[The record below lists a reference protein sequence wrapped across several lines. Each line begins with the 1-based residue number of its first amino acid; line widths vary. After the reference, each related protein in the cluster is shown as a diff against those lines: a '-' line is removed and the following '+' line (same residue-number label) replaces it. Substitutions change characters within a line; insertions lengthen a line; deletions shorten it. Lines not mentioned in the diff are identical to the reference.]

1 MKIKKSSR
9 AIVINKKSEI
19 FLFKYKFD
27 YLAGE
32 SVIWITPGGSLEKGE
47 TFDDA
52 LRREVFEELGVEL
65 KQEYRQIY
73 YRNPIYTLKNGE
85 KILSE
90 EKFFLVYLDEE
101 EFLYCNWTESEK
113 SRMLA
118 GKWWSIEEI
127 RRSEDEFFTLDLI
140 SILNDMANDKIPDVP
155 QEIE

>member
-1 MKIKKSSR
+1 VDTRKSSR
-9 AIVINKKSEI
+9 AIVLNKNNEI

-27 YLAGE
+27 YLADN
-32 SVIWITPGGSLEKGE
+32 SVIWITPGGSLEEGE

-65 KQEYRQIY
+65 KQECRQIY

-101 EFLYCNWTESEK
+101 EFSYCNWTESEN
-113 SRMLA
+113 SRMSV

-127 RRSEDEFFTLDLI
+127 KRSEDAFFTSDLM
-140 SILNDMANDKIPDVP
+140 SILSDIANDKTPDVP